1 MLGNLIYYGSSII
14 FILVFLP
21 MLVNMIKVFVDTVA
35 GCLVLKKMG
44 SGSYQEIRLG
54 DVSHGKTNHI
64 RQIVICLLVL
74 VLEIFCIKMCADYYS
89 SMGLTIGFCELLVTI
104 VLELIIFAVRYFHGA
119 DAYLTSEG
127 IVSAEGIYK
136 RGECRFAIETE
147 GSAGGRKCI
156 NVYKEKAQVPIRFLV
171 LEREEEVL
179 QRIDNF

>member
-21 MLVNMIKVFVDTVA
+21 MLVNMIKAFVDTVA

-54 DVSHGKTNHI
+54 DVSYGEEKHI
-64 RQIVICLLVL
+64 SMVIRCLLVFVL
-74 VLEIFCIKMCADYYS
+74 VLVCLKLCTNYANI
-89 SMGLTIGFCELLVTI
+89 GLTIGFLEMMATMVFEAIFLVI
-104 VLELIIFAVRYFHGA
+104 RYFHGA